1 MRKRVIPVLQ
11 ISGGKLVKTR
21 CFRNPRYV
29 GDPINAVK
37 IFNEKGVDELVLLDI
52 SATAAGREPDYDL
65 IRDIASEAFMPLCYG
80 GGITRIDQMRRLF
93 ATGIEKIAV
102 NHAALTTPELLRAA
116 AAEFGSQ
123 SVVASVNVKRDFWFR
138 RTEYVFDYLRMR
150 TTRRDPRA
158 YLAELEAAGAGEI
171 LVTSVD
177 RDGMMNGYD
186 VEMIRQLAAAVQ
198 VPLIALGGAG
208 SLDHVRQVLDSTE
221 ASAAAAGSLFVF
233 QGPHRAV
240 LIQYPTEEKLKEIV
254 RDA

>member
-21 CFRNPRYV
+21 RFRNPRYV

-37 IFNEKGVDELVLLDI
+37 IFNEKGVDELILLDI
-52 SATAAGREPDYDL
+52 SATAAGREPDYAL
-65 IRDIASEAFMPLCYG
+65 IRDIASEAFMPLGYG
-80 GGITRIDQMRRLF
+80 GGVTRLDQMRRLF
-93 ATGIEKIAV
+93 SIGIEKIAV
-102 NHAALTTPELLRAA
+102 NYAALNGLALIREA

-123 SVVASVNVKRDFWFR
+123 SIVASVNLKRGFFR
-138 RTEYVFDYLRMR
+138 RQREYVFDYLRMR
-150 TTRRDPRA
+150 ATDRDPLRFI
-158 YLAELEAAGAGEI
+158 AELESAGAGEI

-177 RDGMMNGYD
+177 RDGMMGGY
-186 VEMIRQLAAAVQ
+186 EMEAIRQLAFAAR

-208 SLDHVRQVLDSTE
+208 TLDHVREVLTATE

-240 LIQYPTEEKLKEIV
+240 LIQYPAEDKLEEILRE
-254 RDA
+254 R

>member
-102 NHAALTTPELLRAA
+102 NHAALTAPELLRAA

-123 SVVASVNVKRDFWFR
+123 SVVASVTVHAQD
-138 RTEYVFDYLRMR
+138 
-150 TTRRDPRA
+150 RRDRDRA
-158 YLAELEAAGAGEI
+158 CMTVYL
-171 LVTSVD
+171 
-177 RDGMMNGYD
+177 
-186 VEMIRQLAAAVQ
+186 
-198 VPLIALGGAG
+198 PPP
-208 SLDHVRQVLDSTE
+208 STP
-221 ASAAAAGSLFVF
+221 SATGQRPA
-233 QGPHRAV
+233 QTR
-240 LIQYPTEEKLKEIV
+240 
-254 RDA
+254 

>member
-21 CFRNPRYV
+21 RFRDPRYV

-37 IFNEKGVDELVLLDI
+37 IFNEKGVDELILLDI
-52 SATAAGREPDYDL
+52 SATAAGREPDYAL
-65 IRDIASEAFMPLCYG
+65 IRDIASEAFMPLGYG
-80 GGITRIDQMRRLF
+80 GGVTRLDQMRRLF
-93 ATGIEKIAV
+93 SIGIEKIAV
-102 NHAALTTPELLRAA
+102 NHAALNGLALIREA

-123 SVVASVNVKRDFWFR
+123 SIVASVNLKKGFFR
-138 RTEYVFDYLRMR
+138 RQTEYVFDYLRMR
-150 TTRRDPRA
+150 ATDRDPFRFI
-158 YLAELEAAGAGEI
+158 AELENAGAGEI

-177 RDGMMNGYD
+177 RDGMMGGY
-186 VEMIRQLAAAVQ
+186 EMEAIRQLASAAH

-208 SLDHVRQVLDSTE
+208 SLDHVREVLTATE

-240 LIQYPTEEKLKEIV
+240 LIQYPAEDKLEEILRE
-254 RDA
+254 R